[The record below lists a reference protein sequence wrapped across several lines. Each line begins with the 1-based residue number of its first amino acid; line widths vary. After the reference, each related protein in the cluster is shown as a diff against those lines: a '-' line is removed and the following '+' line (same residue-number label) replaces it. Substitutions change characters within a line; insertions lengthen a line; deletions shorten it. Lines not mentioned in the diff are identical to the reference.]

1 MGLEATCDVRLGRKT
16 GRGRALLESTELIV
30 RGDVPMKIPLSA
42 LTSVVVRGEEL
53 RVTWPGGTAVLALG
67 GAAEKWAL
75 KIKTPRGLMD
85 KLGVKMDSVVSVIA
99 VADANLLK
107 DLRERTPHV
116 VQGRAAKGSD
126 LVLAFMQ
133 AKGDLAALGR
143 FRAAIKENGAIWV
156 MWPKGRKEF
165 REDDVRAAGLGV
177 GLVDVKVASVSP
189 VLSGLKLVIP
199 LAQRVGKT

>member
-53 RVTWPGGTAVLALG
+53 RVTWPGGRAVLTLG

-85 KLGVKMDSVVSVIA
+85 KLGVKVGARVSVLGTG
-99 VADANLLK
+99 DASLLEE
-107 DLRERTPHV
+107 LRGRTANV
-116 VQGRAAKGSD
+116 VEGKLAKGSD
-126 LVLAFMQ
+126 IILAFMH
-133 AKGDLAALGR
+133 AKPDLARLA
-143 FRAAIKENGAIWV
+143 RARSAIRENGAVWV
-156 MWPKGRKEF
+156 VWPKGRKEL
-165 REDDVRAAGLGV
+165 REGDVRAAALAL
-177 GLVDVKVASVSP
+177 GLVDVKVASVSD